1 MTEKLEWT
9 SEWTEAGKSV
19 FQGENVIIAGQAGTG
34 KSLWIK
40 AIDEFLTSKGV
51 GVQVVSFTASAA
63 ENVGGKT
70 IHSVFGFRPGVD
82 ILDPRASV
90 HWKTRE
96 RIEGITTLI
105 IDEYSMLSSRLLD
118 AVSARCQQFPA
129 NVQWNNDAVRE
140 HFGGR
145 QVILV
150 GDPLQLEPVVTAE
163 DRVIFHGEG
172 YPGHFWFDAKDYE
185 PGRFQHFCF
194 TKPFR
199 QVDDEDFVT
208 LLNDL
213 RHGNNFDTHHPTLH
227 GRREEVLDVDDDSTA
242 VNLTHDN
249 ELRRRMNEEKLRRI
263 DEPLRESR
271 IHWTFGEE
279 TGRKVPNQF
288 EEVLQ
293 LKVGA
298 RVMFTQNKYDE
309 NKKLLWTNG
318 STGEVTGFTPENGA
332 FITEVE
338 VRLDGGRVVKVER
351 EILQEHQ
358 SIRHSRPGE
367 KPWIEK
373 KLIFEAVQFPLTLGW
388 AFTIH
393 KSQGK
398 TIGKVRIN
406 VSDSFSPGM
415 AYTALSRVRRMD
427 HLIISGTFGKHHF
440 PAPDE
445 RLKDYLTK
453 YFPCFGTFLPEVI
466 SPPELPGELE

>member
-1 MTEKLEWT
+1 
-9 SEWTEAGKSV
+9 
-19 FQGENVIIAGQAGTG
+19 
-34 KSLWIK
+34 
-40 AIDEFLTSKGV
+40 
-51 GVQVVSFTASAA
+51 
-63 ENVGGKT
+63 
-70 IHSVFGFRPGVD
+70 
-82 ILDPRASV
+82 
-90 HWKTRE
+90 
-96 RIEGITTLI
+96 
-105 IDEYSMLSSRLLD
+105 
-118 AVSARCQQFPA
+118 
-129 NVQWNNDAVRE
+129 
-140 HFGGR
+140 
-145 QVILV
+145 
-150 GDPLQLEPVVTAE
+150 
-163 DRVIFHGEG
+163 
-172 YPGHFWFDAKDYE
+172 
-185 PGRFQHFCF
+185 
-194 TKPFR
+194 
-199 QVDDEDFVT
+199 
-208 LLNDL
+208 
-213 RHGNNFDTHHPTLH
+213 
-227 GRREEVLDVDDDSTA
+227 
-242 VNLTHDN
+242 
-249 ELRRRMNEEKLRRI
+249 
-263 DEPLRESR
+263 
-271 IHWTFGEE
+271 
-279 TGRKVPNQF
+279 
-288 EEVLQ
+288 
-293 LKVGA
+293 
-298 RVMFTQNKYDE
+298 MFTQNKYDE